1 MRRLLQ
7 FFWFNHRVVVR
18 GKLSGELDVEGRR
31 PDGFWF

>member
-7 FFWFNHRVVVR
+7 FCWVNHRVVVC
-18 GKLSGELDVEGRR
+18 GKISGGLEVEGRR